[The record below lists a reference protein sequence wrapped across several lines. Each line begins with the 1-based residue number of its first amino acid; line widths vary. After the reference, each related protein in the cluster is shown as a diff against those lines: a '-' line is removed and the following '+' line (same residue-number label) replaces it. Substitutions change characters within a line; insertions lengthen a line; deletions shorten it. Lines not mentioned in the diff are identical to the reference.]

1 MKWFPHDLATWGFI
15 LAVAALILSV
25 PLGVASN
32 LMAPKVQNWWAARSI
47 ASLRRRICKLEQDL
61 TAAEANPAFSHFERA
76 SLRAINRVAWIMIL
90 ATQTIIGAMVLL
102 AGAWMSMTGR
112 RPGVTFAIAFVGWV
126 SWKLVMQALFMELTS
141 SVIDQGNEDGRAAL
155 RRTIADLKAKLAS

>member
-61 TAAEANPAFSHFERA
+61 TAAEANPAFSHFEPA

-90 ATQTIIGAMVLL
+90 DTQTINGEMVLP
-102 AGAWMSMTGR
+102 ARAWMSMKGR
-112 RPGVTFAIAFVGWV
+112 RPGATLANAVRGWV
-126 SWKLVMQALFMELTS
+126 S
-141 SVIDQGNEDGRAAL
+141 
-155 RRTIADLKAKLAS
+155 LK